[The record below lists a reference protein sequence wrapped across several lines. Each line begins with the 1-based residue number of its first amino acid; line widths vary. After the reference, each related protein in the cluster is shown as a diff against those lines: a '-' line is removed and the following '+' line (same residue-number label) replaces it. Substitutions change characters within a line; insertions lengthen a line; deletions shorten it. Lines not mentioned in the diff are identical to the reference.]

1 MSESVMIAFAGIGL
15 LAIASQWLAWW
26 VKLPAI
32 MFLLLAG
39 IVAGPVSGW
48 LDPDAMF
55 GELLMP
61 VVSLTVGLIL
71 FEGALTLKF
80 DELKGINK
88 VVRRLVS
95 SGMLVTWVVI
105 GAAAHYM
112 LGLTW
117 EMAMLFGA
125 LVVVTGPTVIV
136 PILRTVRPN
145 IAIANILRWESIIID
160 PIGALLAV
168 LVFEFIVSRSAGDAI
183 VHTLIT
189 FGRVVGVGTLI
200 GAAFGYGM
208 GLVLRHH
215 WMPEYLHNM
224 GTLLFVFA
232 AFTISS
238 VVANESGLLA
248 VTVMGIWLANM
259 KRVPIEDMLEF
270 KESLSI
276 LFVSALFIVLAARIE
291 LRALLDVGPGVV
303 GVLLVIQLVA
313 RPLNVFFSTPGTDLT
328 IRDKLLLSWIAPR
341 GIVAAA
347 VSALFAMKLASSGYS
362 EANML
367 VSLTFIVILFTV
379 VLQSF
384 TAGFIARWLRVSEP
398 EPKGVLFI
406 GANLVARGL
415 AQQLDRHGFR
425 TLLIDH
431 SVDYIRKARMLGLPT
446 YLGNPVSAH
455 ASRNL
460 DLVGIGCM
468 MAMSQR
474 SEMNTLAAMHYR
486 HEFGRN
492 RIYSL
497 QTMKESMAT
506 ERHVAADQQ
515 RGQILFGE
523 SVNFGMLADIL
534 AKEGRFRSTRLTET
548 FTYKKYLETHGD
560 QVIPL
565 FVVTDKNDLVPVVA
579 GRKLLPGKGSI
590 VIALCRPAAPP
601 PENRFRTHS

>member
-1 MSESVMIAFAGIGL
+1 MSESVMVAFAGIGL
-15 LAIASQWLAWW
+15 MAIASQWLAWW

-32 MFLLLAG
+32 LFLLLSG
-39 IVAGPVSGW
+39 IVAGPVTGW
-48 LDPDAMF
+48 LDPDAMY
-55 GELLMP
+55 GALLMP
-61 VVSLTVGLIL
+61 VVSLSVGLIL
-71 FEGALTLKF
+71 FEGALSLKF
-80 DELKGINK
+80 AELKGIGK

-95 SGMLVTWVVI
+95 TGMLLTWVI
-105 GAAAHYM
+105 IAAAAHFM
-112 LGLTW
+112 LGLRW
-117 EMAMLFGA
+117 EMALLFGA

-136 PILRTVRPN
+136 PMLRTVRPN
-145 IAIANILRWESIIID
+145 ATISNILRWEGIVID
-160 PIGALLAV
+160 PIGALLAL
-168 LVFEFIVSRSAGDAI
+168 LVFEFIVSQAAGGAI

-189 FGRVVGVGTLI
+189 FAKVVGFGALI

-208 GLVLRHH
+208 GLVLRNH

-232 AFTISS
+232 AFTISN
-238 VVANESGLLA
+238 VLAHESGLLA

-259 KRVPIEDMLEF
+259 KQVPIEDMLEF

-276 LFVSALFIVLAARIE
+276 LFISGLFIVLAARID
-291 LRALLDVGPGVV
+291 LAALLDVGLGAV
-303 GVLLVIQLVA
+303 GVLLVIQFVA
-313 RPLNVFFSTPGTDLT
+313 RPLNIFFSTLGSDLT
-328 IRDKLLLSWIAPR
+328 IRDKLLLSWIGPR

-347 VSALFAMKLASSGYS
+347 VSALFAMKLASAGYA
-362 EANML
+362 EANLL
-367 VSLTFIVILFTV
+367 VSLTFLVILFTV

-384 TAGFIARWLRVSEP
+384 TAGSLARWLGVSEP

-406 GANLVARGL
+406 GANRVAREL
-415 AQQLDRHGFR
+415 AHELDRHGFR

-431 SVDYIRKARMLGLPT
+431 SVDYIRKARMLGLRT

-460 DLVGIGCM
+460 DLAGIGCM
-468 MAMSQR
+468 MALSQR

-506 ERHVAADQQ
+506 ERHVASDEQ

-523 SVNFGMLADIL
+523 AVNFGMLADIL
-534 AKEGRFRSTRLTET
+534 AKEPKFRRTRITEA
-548 FTYKKYLETHGD
+548 FSYEKYLETHGD
-560 QVIPL
+560 KVIPL
-565 FVVTDKNDLVPVVA
+565 FVVTEKNDLVPVVA
-579 GRKLLPGKGSI
+579 GRKLEPGKGAT
-590 VIALCRPAAPP
+590 VIALCRPAAAGSAL
-601 PENRFRTHS
+601 NT